1 MSNARWENVETS
13 KHRNNPLSHV
23 DVSTF
28 RRLNLSFFVAFA
40 AFAVSMMASGC
51 AVHHRGRPAFLAAWN
66 PGVEIRFPAC
76 AATSHQADPDMAE
89 ASMPDTGDGFRSD
102 ELSTAPHHVGVG
114 LGDFNVSASAAV
126 AVHKITLLGSRPLAS
141 EGSSAEA
148 AYTLTPGKYAFAF
161 CSTGFRPVY
170 GEISIAASLTG
181 SPRIGDFLRHSS
193 ITLTPCP
200 TGCKSVLSASDLD
213 MARDGEVVTKVVFM
227 ADLAAV
233 ENRLDDIDRSL
244 REIDR
249 VRESRQEQ
257 LTYWTRRLSDRRLNT
272 RYSSDF
278 GWGIDVPSADLAL
291 LQALVGPERYHW
303 HRFSQAE
310 DQVRT
315 HEEFLAQL
323 DLPERRLRDERE
335 ALRQLSGSVDILHR
349 SGQLIVLAPSMIRPY
364 HDPVDE
370 VRSVRG
376 LNVWADRYRGKHPF
390 EGNDWVLGG
399 KRLFP
404 YWYSSLAMRGLPPG
418 LRSIVVPSAGT
429 TKRIGEVLMVVTIGS
444 RRLRDLPEH
453 VAMSR

>member
-1 MSNARWENVETS
+1 M
-13 KHRNNPLSHV
+13 
-23 DVSTF
+23 
-28 RRLNLSFFVAFA
+28 
-40 AFAVSMMASGC
+40 
-51 AVHHRGRPAFLAAWN
+51 
-66 PGVEIRFPAC
+66 
-76 AATSHQADPDMAE
+76 
-89 ASMPDTGDGFRSD
+89 
-102 ELSTAPHHVGVG
+102 
-114 LGDFNVSASAAV
+114 
-126 AVHKITLLGSRPLAS
+126 AS

-148 AYTLTPGKYAFAF
+148 AYTLTPGKYAFAY

-170 GEISIAASLTG
+170 GEISIATSLTG